1 MKRLEQVAALVSAA
15 GLAIVSYWL
24 FFSWMGEDRRPRPAH
39 SAVPAPA
46 SALETAAG
54 LHQPLLALG
63 VVEGGDVGADGLD
76 AHRQPPALTEG
87 GDPGQGA

>member
-24 FFSWMGEDRRPRPAH
+24 FFSWMGEDRRSRPTH
-39 SAVPAPA
+39 SASPAPFA
-46 SALETAAG
+46 ALETAAG
-54 LHQPLLALG
+54 LHQPLFALG
-63 VVEGGDVGADGLD
+63 VIEGRDVGPDRLD
-76 AHRQPPALTEG
+76 VHRQAPALAEG